1 MSEPQ
6 KPVKF
11 RAEIMWS
18 CHNKVKEMS
27 GKYQMELTNL
37 SQNAVDAI
45 KSLGLEVRKRD
56 DKPEKGFFITAKS
69 NNPIK
74 VFDAKGEDLSNVAI
88 GNGSKAVVVLSS
100 YDWAWKNKKG
110 RSASLKKVVVEELQ
124 SYDGGEAEDEDGDD
138 DVL

>member
-18 CHNKVKEMS
+18 CHNKVNEMS

-100 YDWAWKNKKG
+100 YDWSWKNKKG

-124 SYDGGEAEDEDGDD
+124 SYDGGEAEDDGDD